1 LIRRIW
7 LHNFDIDGINNRV
20 VASAR
25 KKNLMPESLTQKIR
39 VAGQLGRIGA
49 HIINERLRRP
59 KPTTLAEIPPSVDAL
74 TPEWLTAALC
84 HGHPGAW
91 VTAVSTGSGSDGST
105 SRRVLTIDYND
116 VGRQARLPTSV
127 FTKSTPK
134 FTSRAITVPSAAL
147 TCEALFY
154 DRIRPTLDI
163 EAPRGHYM
171 AVDNRSGRSMFLME
185 DVASV
190 KNATF
195 GDPTK
200 HYIDRTRAEAIVT
213 TLATVHGTL
222 WESPRFA
229 GDLAIVKD
237 AHRWQ
242 IDVNETIAFPRRTLI
257 GFDRA
262 ASVFPAGFRRRRAE
276 VFPALM
282 TSLAMHNSAPNTL
295 LHSDVHSRNWYLTP
309 NGGMGLY
316 DWQLITRGIWALD
329 VSYALNSALTV
340 DDRRT
345 WERELIELYVDRLH
359 AAGGPALSFE
369 EAWLAYRQQAFHGL
383 VFWLYTIGAGRLQP
397 AMQPDEVSLAN
408 LERMTNMIDDL
419 DSFGALQ
426 RSPATSA
433 RLP

>member
-1 LIRRIW
+1 ML
-7 LHNFDIDGINNRV
+7 
-20 VASAR
+20 
-25 KKNLMPESLTQKIR
+25 ESLTQKFR

-49 HIINERLRRP
+49 HVVNERLRRP
-59 KPTTLAEIPPSVDAL
+59 RPTTLAEIPPSVDAL

-84 HGHPGAW
+84 RGHPGAW
-91 VTAVSTGSGSDGST
+91 VTAVSTASGSDGST

-116 VGRQARLPTSV
+116 VGRHAGLPTSV

-163 EAPRGHYM
+163 EAPVGYYM
-171 AVDNRSGRSMFLME
+171 AVDNRSGRSMFVME
-185 DVASV
+185 DVAST
-190 KNATF
+190 KDATF

-200 HYIDRTRAEAIVT
+200 HYIDRIRAEAIIT

-229 GDLAIVKD
+229 GDLRLVKD
-237 AHRWQ
+237 ALSWQ
-242 IDVNETIAFPRRTLI
+242 IDVNDTIAFPRRTLI

-262 ASVFPAGFRRRRAE
+262 ASVFPARFLRRRTE
-276 VFPALM
+276 VFPAVM
-282 TSLAMHNSAPNTL
+282 TSLSMHKSAPNTL

-309 NGGMGLY
+309 SGMGLY
-316 DWQLITRGIWALD
+316 DWQLITRGIWGLD

-340 DDRRT
+340 DDRRA

-359 AAGGPALSFE
+359 AAGGPALSFD
-369 EAWLAYRQQAFHGL
+369 EAWLTYRQQPFHGL

-408 LERMTNMIDDL
+408 LERMATMIDDL
-419 DSFGALQ
+419 DSFDALQ
-426 RSPATSA
+426 QSPATRG
-433 RLP
+433 RLPSIP

>member
-1 LIRRIW
+1 
-7 LHNFDIDGINNRV
+7 
-20 VASAR
+20 
-25 KKNLMPESLTQKIR
+25 MPGSLVQKLT
-39 VAGQLGRIGA
+39 VAGQLGRIGT
-49 HIINERLRRP
+49 HIVNERLRRP

-84 HGHPGAW
+84 RGCPGSW
-91 VTAVSTGSGSDGST
+91 VTAVSTASGSDGST
-105 SRRVLTIDYND
+105 TRRVLAIGYND
-116 VGRQARLPTSV
+116 VGRRAGLPASI

-134 FTSRAITVPSAAL
+134 FTSRAVTVPSAAL

-154 DRIRPTLDI
+154 DRIRPSLDI
-163 EAPRGHYM
+163 EAPNGYYM

-185 DVASV
+185 DVASS
-190 KNATF
+190 KHATF

-200 HYIDRTRAEAIVT
+200 HYIDRARAEAIII
-213 TLATVHGTL
+213 TLSTFHGNL

-229 GDLAIVKD
+229 GDLTLVKD
-237 AHRWQ
+237 AQRWQ
-242 IDVNETIAFPRRTLI
+242 IDVNKTIDFPRRTLI

-262 ASVFPAGFRRRRAE
+262 TSVFPNGFRRRRAD

-282 TSLAMHNSAPNTL
+282 ASLAMHNSAPNTL

-309 NGGMGLY
+309 DGGMGLY
-316 DWQLITRGIWALD
+316 DWQLISRGIWALD
-329 VSYALNSALTV
+329 VAYALSSALTV
-340 DDRRT
+340 DDRRA

-359 AAGGPALSFE
+359 AAGGPALSFD

-408 LERMTNMIDDL
+408 LERMTAMIDDL
-419 DSFGALQ
+419 DSFGALRQ
-426 RSPATSA
+426 STATP
-433 RLP
+433 LPIRHAT

>member
-1 LIRRIW
+1 M
-7 LHNFDIDGINNRV
+7 
-20 VASAR
+20 S
-25 KKNLMPESLTQKIR
+25 ESFTQKLS

-49 HIINERLRRP
+49 HAVNERLRRP

-84 HGHPGAW
+84 REHPGAW
-91 VTAVSTGSGSDGST
+91 VTAVSTASGSDGST
-105 SRRVLTIDYND
+105 TRRVLSIDYND
-116 VGRQARLPTSV
+116 VGRRAGLPTSI
-127 FTKSTPK
+127 FSKSTPK

-147 TCEALFY
+147 QLEALFY
-154 DRIRPTLDI
+154 DRVRPVLDI
-163 EAPRGHYM
+163 EAPRGYYM
-171 AVDNRSGRSMFLME
+171 AVDSRSGRSMFLME
-185 DVASV
+185 DVATT

-213 TLATVHGTL
+213 TLATVHGNL

-229 GDLAIVKD
+229 GDLALVKD

-242 IDVNETIAFPRRTLI
+242 VDVNETIAFPRRTLI

-262 ASVFPAGFRRRRAE
+262 ESVFPAGFRRRRTE

-282 TSLAMHNSAPNTL
+282 TSLELHRSAPNTL
-295 LHSDVHSRNWYLTP
+295 LHCDVHSRNWYLTP

-316 DWQLITRGIWALD
+316 DWQIICRGVWALD

-340 DDRRT
+340 DDRRA
-345 WERELIELYVDRLH
+345 WERELIELYVDRLF
-359 AAGGPALSFE
+359 ASGGPALSFD
-369 EAWLAYRQQAFHGL
+369 EAWLGYRQQAFHGL

-408 LERMTNMIDDL
+408 LERMTTMIDDL
-419 DSFGALQ
+419 DSFGALRQ
-426 RSPATSA
+426 SPTTSG
-433 RLP
+433 RLPSIP

>member
-1 LIRRIW
+1 
-7 LHNFDIDGINNRV
+7 
-20 VASAR
+20 
-25 KKNLMPESLTQKIR
+25 MPESLTQKIR

-49 HIINERLRRP
+49 HIVNERLRRP

-91 VTAVSTGSGSDGST
+91 VTAVSTASGSDGST
-105 SRRVLTIDYND
+105 TRRVLTIDYND
-116 VGRQARLPTSV
+116 VGRQAGLPTSV

-134 FTSRAITVPSAAL
+134 FTSRAVTVPSAAL

-154 DRIRPTLDI
+154 NRIRPTLDI
-163 EAPRGHYM
+163 EAPRGYYM

-185 DVASV
+185 DVASTR
-190 KNATF
+190 NATF

-242 IDVNETIAFPRRTLI
+242 VDVNETIAFPRRTLI

-262 ASVFPAGFRRRRAE
+262 ESVFPTAFRRRRAE
-276 VFPALM
+276 VFPAVM
-282 TSLAMHNSAPNTL
+282 VSLAMHKSAPNTL

-309 NGGMGLY
+309 DGGMGLY
-316 DWQLITRGIWALD
+316 DWQLISRGIWALD
-329 VSYALNSALTV
+329 VSYALSSALTV
-340 DDRRT
+340 EDRRA

-359 AAGGPALSFE
+359 AAGGPALSVE
-369 EAWLAYRQQAFHGL
+369 EAWLAYRQQPFHGL

-426 RSPATSA
+426 RSPAMPA
-433 RLP
+433 RLPYTR

>member
-1 LIRRIW
+1 
-7 LHNFDIDGINNRV
+7 
-20 VASAR
+20 
-25 KKNLMPESLTQKIR
+25 MPDALTQKLR

-49 HIINERLRRP
+49 HIVNERLRRP
-59 KPTTLAEIPPSVDAL
+59 KPTTLNEIPPSVDAL

-84 HGHPGAW
+84 RQHPGAW
-91 VTAVSTGSGSDGST
+91 VTGVSTASGSDGST
-105 SRRVLTIDYND
+105 TRRVLAIDYND
-116 VGRQARLPTSV
+116 VGRRAGLPTSV

-134 FTSRAITVPSAAL
+134 FTSRAVTVPSAAL

-154 DRIRPTLDI
+154 DRIRPTVDI
-163 EAPRGHYM
+163 EAPRGYYM

-185 DVASV
+185 DVASS

-200 HYIDRTRAEAIVT
+200 HYIDRTRAEAIIV

-229 GDLAIVKD
+229 GDLTLVKD
-237 AHRWQ
+237 AYRWQ
-242 IDVNETIAFPRRTLI
+242 VDVNETIAFPRRTVI

-262 ASVFPAGFRRRRAE
+262 ESVFPTGFRRRRAD

-282 TSLAMHNSAPNTL
+282 TSLAMHKSAPNTL

-309 NGGMGLY
+309 DGGMGLY
-316 DWQLITRGIWALD
+316 DWQLISRGIWSLD
-329 VSYALNSALTV
+329 VAYALSSALTV
-340 DDRRT
+340 RDRRA

-359 AAGGPALSFE
+359 AAGGPALSFD

-419 DSFGALQ
+419 DSFGALDESATRTAR
-426 RSPATSA
+426 RSPSV
-433 RLP
+433 P

>member
-1 LIRRIW
+1 
-7 LHNFDIDGINNRV
+7 
-20 VASAR
+20 
-25 KKNLMPESLTQKIR
+25 
-39 VAGQLGRIGA
+39 
-49 HIINERLRRP
+49 
-59 KPTTLAEIPPSVDAL
+59 
-74 TPEWLTAALC
+74 
-84 HGHPGAW
+84 
-91 VTAVSTGSGSDGST
+91 
-105 SRRVLTIDYND
+105 
-116 VGRQARLPTSV
+116 
-127 FTKSTPK
+127 
-134 FTSRAITVPSAAL
+134 
-147 TCEALFY
+147 
-154 DRIRPTLDI
+154 
-163 EAPRGHYM
+163 M

-185 DVASV
+185 DVASA

-316 DWQLITRGIWALD
+316 DWQLISRGIWALD

-408 LERMTNMIDDL
+408 LERMTNMIEDL

-426 RSPATSA
+426 RSPARSA
-433 RLP
+433 RLR